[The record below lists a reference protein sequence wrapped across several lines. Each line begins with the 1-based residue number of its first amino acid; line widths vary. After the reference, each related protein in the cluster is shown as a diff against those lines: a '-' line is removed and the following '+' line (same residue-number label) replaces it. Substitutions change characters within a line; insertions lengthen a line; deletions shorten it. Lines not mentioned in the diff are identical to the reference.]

1 MSKDPDT
8 CRTLDRALS
17 DLYDKLDRMP
27 GESTDARLK
36 LDRMISVLETEITD
50 RAERV
55 LAQ

>member
-17 DLYDKLDRMP
+17 DLYDKLDRTP
-27 GESTDARLK
+27 GDSTDARLK
-36 LDRMISVLETEITD
+36 LDRMISALEAEITD

-55 LAQ
+55 LTQ